1 MERKAQAAAVTGF
14 YLLIVAGVLILAN
27 LLFATS
33 GRKYRY
39 DVTEGER
46 FTLSKGSRRLVTE
59 GLKQDLQVDVYVTRG
74 LAKSDVFIQDLTDL
88 LKEYESATSERDGQ
102 KYTSHFKFSIIE
114 PKTQEEKDAAKK
126 EGLQEQYLAEGS
138 ETTDA
143 AQIKTG
149 FMGFVF
155 KYGAEK
161 ELIPFWPP
169 NEVTGIEFFISNKI
183 REVRDRADKIETKIG
198 IITGKDE
205 LKITDNV
212 IAPGNQP
219 MNVKQI
225 FDNYFPFYKFEDV
238 DLQNGDAEINKDLAG
253 IVITQPGKDYTE
265 KELRRI
271 DEFLMLGNK
280 AAVFYVSAVNL
291 KPNDATMKA
300 TLNLHGLDKLLGGYG
315 VEMKREAIFDMG
327 TNPIPVPMANQQVG
341 YVNMPSVL
349 LLSDDGDDD
358 EETRLID
365 KSHVVFFRMPQLAV
379 PFPSPLVP
387 HPEKQP
393 EAKLK
398 IILRSSPSTFT
409 SSQDTL
415 DMKDPNQWRSE
426 AKGQTAE
433 QKNLAIAVEGTLTSA
448 FAGGG
453 DDMGI
458 KAPAKSPAPSRV
470 LVVSSSEFLANPF
483 ARAGNPPPMPPQL
496 AMMGNMGGDENLQRI
511 ANGYLQP
518 AFRPLLL
525 SFKNALDWIG
535 NDADLIAVNAKI
547 LGEPTLSYAKVDK
560 PNISPDD
567 TEDELKKKFSDYE
580 DERKAQRSKVQSAV
594 EWWLYILP
602 AALFAALG
610 LIFWLIRTSSRKSIS
625 LA

>member
-1 MERKAQAAAVTGF
+1 MERRAQAAAVTGF
-14 YLLIVAGVLILAN
+14 YLLVVAGVLVLAN

-33 GRKYRY
+33 GRKFRY

-253 IVITQPGKDYTE
+253 IVITQPQKDYTE

-291 KPNDATMKA
+291 KPNDASMKA
-300 TLNLHGLDKLLGGYG
+300 TLNLHGLDKLLSGYG
-315 VEMKREAIFDMG
+315 VEMKREALFDMG
-327 TNPIPVPMANQQVG
+327 TNPIPVPLANQQVG

-365 KSHVVFFRMPQLAV
+365 KSHVVFFRMPQVAV
-379 PFPSPLVP
+379 PFPSPLVS

-409 SSQDTL
+409 SAQDTL
-415 DMKDPNQWRSE
+415 DMKDPNQWRSD
-426 AKGQTAE
+426 AKGQQAE
-433 QKNLAIAVEGTLTSA
+433 QKNLAIAVEGTLASA

-458 KAPAKSPAPSRV
+458 KVPAKSPSPSRV

-567 TEDELKKKFSDYE
+567 SEDELKKKFSDYE
-580 DERKAQRSKVQSAV
+580 DERKKQRSKVQSSV
-594 EWWLYILP
+594 EWTLYLLP
-602 AALFAALG
+602 ASLFALLG